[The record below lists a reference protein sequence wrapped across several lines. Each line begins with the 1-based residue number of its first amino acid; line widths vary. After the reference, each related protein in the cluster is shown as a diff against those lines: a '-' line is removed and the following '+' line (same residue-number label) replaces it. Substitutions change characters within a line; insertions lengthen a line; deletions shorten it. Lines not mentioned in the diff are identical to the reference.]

1 MIQVKIL
8 MKMMNKKKKKC
19 TKYYILNE
27 IEKIGYDK
35 EYTLNCT
42 KNNFLCHASA
52 VFYLMINYKNI

>member
-1 MIQVKIL
+1 